1 MMDSYLQEYLF
12 EIKTL
17 SPVFIGSGKTIG
29 KKEYYYDRSTNKV
42 ILFDLKK
49 LYQGLYKMKI
59 LPEFEKFLLND
70 YGDLFHFFKDY
81 KIGRQ
86 EYEPWIQYE
95 AKMADKGLITKNTHD
110 IQTFIKDPYGL
121 PYIPGSSIK
130 GALRTMIQCGYYL
143 DHPDRARKM
152 AGNVKNAPVE
162 SRNRYLSKEDRRMDV
177 ESVHRSIYPDEKLDN
192 QVNDMLKGLIIGD
205 SRPLSNNSL
214 CICQKI
220 DLSLSGQLKP
230 MPLLRECIQPGI
242 TIQFPITI
250 DTSICN
256 LTGKEILNRIRL
268 FYANY
273 QKELMDK
280 YKNAPKIAGNS
291 TTFFLGGGSGYVSK
305 TCSYAIMHGN
315 EAVETVGKIINN
327 TLPAKVR
334 RQHGHM
340 NDAKK
345 GASPH
350 TLKLTRYDGREK
362 QMGAVCVTKFKN
374 LSAAATDEKR

>member
-1 MMDSYLQEYLF
+1 MDSYLKEYLF

-29 KKEYYYDRSTNKV
+29 KKEYYYDRRANKV
-42 ILFDLKK
+42 ILFNMKK
-49 LYQGLYKMKI
+49 LYQGLNKLKI
-59 LPEFEKFLLND
+59 LPEFEKFLLNGS
-70 YGDLFHFFKDY
+70 GDLLHFFKDY
-81 KIGRQ
+81 NIGRQ

-95 AKMADKGLITKNTHD
+95 AKMADEGLITKNTHA
-110 IQTFIKDPYGL
+110 IQTFVKDPYGL
-121 PYIPGSSIK
+121 SYIPGSSLK

-143 DHPDRARKM
+143 EHPDRAQSIAR
-152 AGNVKNAPVE
+152 NVKNAPPE
-162 SRNRYLSKEDRRMDV
+162 TRNRYLAREDRRMDV
-177 ESVHRSIYPDEKLDN
+177 ETVHRSLYPDTKIDN
-192 QVNDMLKGLIIGD
+192 QVNDILKGVIIGD
-205 SRPLSNNSL
+205 SKTLPKNSL

-220 DLSLSGQLKP
+220 DLSLNGQLKP

-250 DTSICN
+250 DTSVCN

-268 FYANY
+268 FYTNY
-273 QKELMDK
+273 QKEFMDK
-280 YKNAPKIAGNS
+280 FRNAPKIAGNS

-327 TLPAKVR
+327 TLPGKVR

-340 NDAKK
+340 DDARK

-362 QMGAVCVTKFKN
+362 QMGAVCVTKFKD
-374 LSAAATDEKR
+374 LSAATPK